1 MRMSLPFLISLFSF
15 VKLTAPQFPT
25 VQQMFDTS
33 WGEIFVM
40 TGLCLALVGRKD
52 LPKASRFVGSQVGR
66 VVGLLQG
73 ARLRADRFAAQNEL
87 RQLQNE
93 LRAGLREL
101 DAVKA
106 EIAVAASSRGTI
118 GRALGA
124 TVPSANRIAPE
135 GVVRSISDNENKG
148 VFTTVT
154 TTNSSKTMEMRD
166 MPTAAVRPLAPRAHA
181 VAAVAEDEWVKQGI
195 GFVSRAEQMGA
206 DTAAG
211 PSGAK
216 ILSNLIQQSLIFDQ
230 HDRVVQEQQQA
241 LQSKVEDAKQKRQDS
256 TAKKEESR

>member
-1 MRMSLPFLISLFSF
+1 
-15 VKLTAPQFPT
+15 
-25 VQQMFDTS
+25 MFDTS

-52 LPKASRFVGSQVGR
+52 LPKASRFVGEQVGR

-73 ARLRADRFAAQNEL
+73 ARVRADRFAAQNEL

-106 EIAVAASSRGTI
+106 EIAIAASTKGTI
-118 GRALGA
+118 GRTLGS
-124 TVPSANRIAPE
+124 TVPGANRNR
-135 GVVRSISDNENKG
+135 VVPGDQDRTALTSTAFAAGTMPPISG
-148 VFTTVT
+148 TSF
-154 TTNSSKTMEMRD
+154 
-166 MPTAAVRPLAPRAHA
+166 PTSLSATSDIPSAAVRPLAPRSQS
-181 VAAVAEDEWVKQGI
+181 VAAVAEDEWEKQGI
-195 GFVSRAEQMGA
+195 GFVSRAEQMGSESGG
-206 DTAAG
+206 G

-230 HDRVVQEQQQA
+230 HDRVVQEQQEA
-241 LQSKVEDAKQKRQDS
+241 LESKVHKAQQKRR
-256 TAKKEESR
+256 EENGKQER

>member
-1 MRMSLPFLISLFSF
+1 
-15 VKLTAPQFPT
+15 
-25 VQQMFDTS
+25 MFETS

-40 TGLCLALVGRKD
+40 TGLCVVLVGRHD

-106 EIAVAASSRGTI
+106 EIAVAASSRGTF
-118 GRALGA
+118 GRTLGA
-124 TVPSANRIAPE
+124 TVPSANRVVPESGVSTAGGGVTADRGASPAFAANVVSTSSNAPT
-135 GVVRSISDNENKG
+135 S
-148 VFTTVT
+148 
-154 TTNSSKTMEMRD
+154 D
-166 MPTAAVRPLAPRAHA
+166 MPTAAVRPLAPRSQA
-181 VAAVAEDEWVKQGI
+181 VAAVAEDEWHKQGI

-206 DTAAG
+206 NTAAG

-230 HDRVVQEQQQA
+230 HDRVVQEQQEA
-241 LQSKVEDAKQKRQDS
+241 LRSKVDDAKQKRQEK
-256 TAKKEESR
+256 AEKEVES